1 MTPPSLRFGAPWPGV
16 KKHRGVGRDVGLAKS
31 GRARARLIRE
41 AKLFSEKSSQEN
53 KIFVDCSAE
62 STKGRI
68 EFRFGVTEMLSAV
81 LRHRERPANARL
93 RTANGER
100 NEACG
105 RAPRA
110 MRERSPHCGTGV
122 LARRFAFAGCEI
134 LEVCDGLR
142 QKQRA
147 RAPVL
152 HSIAT
157 ANGER

>member
-1 MTPPSLRFGAPWPGV
+1 M
-16 KKHRGVGRDVGLAKS
+16 
-31 GRARARLIRE
+31 
-41 AKLFSEKSSQEN
+41 
-53 KIFVDCSAE
+53 
-62 STKGRI
+62 
-68 EFRFGVTEMLSAV
+68 EFRVWSSEFGVPGSEFGV
-81 LRHRERPANARL
+81 LRRCPAN
-93 RTANGER
+93 GKR